1 MKNRDNKTLFANI
14 LKQKVTEMKNIN
26 KKDNNTGVLKKT
38 AVFGIL
44 LLFTISAIMAFEI
57 TKATDDV
64 IWEVTLDLKE
74 PDGAI
79 DYIVFGEA
87 HDANDGLPVD
97 SYDEP
102 KPPAPKEPYIRAWFN
117 DNLAEPYNILLK
129 DYREHPD
136 TYKVWNLSIQ
146 WTPSD
151 YVTST
156 FVTTSWNI
164 SELDDSMYASM
175 ILCDH
180 EGNLLK
186 NMTTQ
191 NNYSFTCPA
200 NIVQQFQ
207 IICQSGTSNGTTNA
221 NETPF
226 LPLTLVFALIILVLS
241 ILYWKKTRR

>member
-1 MKNRDNKTLFANI
+1 MTNI
-14 LKQKVTEMKNIN
+14 K
-26 KKDNNTGVLKKT
+26 KKDNNPRVLKKT

-44 LLFTISAIMAFEI
+44 LLFTISAIMTFEN

-64 IWEVTLDLKE
+64 KWEVTLDFNE
-74 PDGAI
+74 PDGAY
-79 DYIVFGEA
+79 DYVVFGEA
-87 HDANDGLPVD
+87 PDANDGPPVD

-102 KPPAPKEPYIRAWFN
+102 KPPAPMQPYVRAWFN
-117 DNLAEPYNILLK
+117 DDLAEPYNILLK

-156 FVTTSWNI
+156 FVTISWNI
-164 SELDDSMYASM
+164 SELDDSGYTSV
-175 ILCDH
+175 ILYDDERNH
-180 EGNLLK
+180 LK

-200 NIVQQFQ
+200 NTVQQFQ
-207 IICQSGTSNGTTNA
+207 IICQSETSNGKTDTI
-221 NETPF
+221 ETPS
-226 LPLTLVFALIILVLS
+226 LILIFALIIIVIIVLLVV
-241 ILYWKKTRR
+241 YWKTKR